1 MVENAVLFDS
11 HSRIPAYIQV
21 ASALRRRIEIGHW
34 QVHEKISTLEELE
47 AEFNLSRVT
56 VSKAIELLEEEGLVT
71 RQQGRGTFVSGKLSD
86 KRWLQLETTWASMIQ
101 SIEGNVPNFIQV
113 SDPPL
118 RPRLEEGE
126 ARFSPEYVYLRSVQ
140 TKDGNPYAI
149 VNLHLTKSIFD
160 RKKTEFLRR
169 TALPVLAKM
178 GISRFVRPTRP

>member
-71 RQQGRGTFVSGKLSD
+71 RQQGRGRLSQESC
-86 KRWLQLETTWASMIQ
+86 RI
-101 SIEGNVPNFIQV
+101 
-113 SDPPL
+113 SDGYNWRQPGH
-118 RPRLEEGE
+118 R
-126 ARFSPEYVYLRSVQ
+126 
-140 TKDGNPYAI
+140 
-149 VNLHLTKSIFD
+149 
-160 RKKTEFLRR
+160 
-169 TALPVLAKM
+169 
-178 GISRFVRPTRP
+178 

>member
-71 RQQGRGTFVSGKLSD
+71 
-86 KRWLQLETTWASMIQ
+86 
-101 SIEGNVPNFIQV
+101 
-113 SDPPL
+113 
-118 RPRLEEGE
+118 
-126 ARFSPEYVYLRSVQ
+126 
-140 TKDGNPYAI
+140 
-149 VNLHLTKSIFD
+149 
-160 RKKTEFLRR
+160 
-169 TALPVLAKM
+169 
-178 GISRFVRPTRP
+178 